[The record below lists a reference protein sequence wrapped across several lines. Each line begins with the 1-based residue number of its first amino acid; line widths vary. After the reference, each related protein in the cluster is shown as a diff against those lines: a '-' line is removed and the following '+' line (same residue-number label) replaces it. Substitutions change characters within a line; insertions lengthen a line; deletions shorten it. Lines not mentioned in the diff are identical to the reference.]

1 MLGDIISPLPG
12 PSQPVV
18 TAEIEEIPG
27 PLPVTVVDQASFV
40 VVLFQVW
47 HVLYCTK
54 ININCFVQD

>member
-1 MLGDIISPLPG
+1 MAVLGDIISPLPG

-40 VVLFQVW
+40 VVLF
-47 HVLYCTK
+47 
-54 ININCFVQD
+54 